1 MRKIFIAAT
10 KQNDGKTTVSLGIIR
25 NLQQKFSKV
34 GFIKPIG
41 QRYLE
46 EEGLRIDED
55 SILIE
60 EVCGIKSGLK
70 DMNPIAVERGF
81 TEKYVTR
88 PDKNN
93 ITKQINDSFRRISKK
108 CDLVVIE
115 GTGHAGV
122 GSVFDHSNATVA
134 KLLSSKVII
143 ISSGGVGRPIDE
155 IILNKAL
162 FEKEGVKVLGVIIN
176 KVLPNKFEKINNLV
190 RKGLVRK
197 GVDVLGVL
205 PYDPM
210 LARPTIEQVLEETAF
225 GVICGK
231 EYLERSVAKV
241 IVAAMDPKD
250 ASRYITDDSLMITPG
265 DRVDMI
271 NIALN
276 CFRDSTNR
284 PEGHGLAS
292 SSQSHKKL
300 KICGMILTCG
310 ITPPQPVMDLLAKA
324 QIPVLLSKSDTYDVA
339 TCVHDIT
346 VKIRPCDKEKINAVE
361 KLIKENV
368 DFNKILSHL

>member
-25 NLQQKFSKV
+25 NLQQKFGKV

-46 EEGLRIDED
+46 EEGLKIDED

-60 EVCGIKSGLK
+60 EVCGIKCGLK
-70 DMNPIAVERGF
+70 DMSPIAVEKGF
-81 TEKYVTR
+81 TEKYIMK
-88 PDKNN
+88 PDRKN
-93 ITKQINDSFRRISKK
+93 ITGQIQDSFRRISNKQE
-108 CDLVVIE
+108 LVVIE

-134 KLLSSKVII
+134 KLLGSKVII

-155 IILNKAL
+155 IVLNKAL

-176 KVLPNKFEKINNLV
+176 KVRADKFDKINRLV
-190 RKGLVRK
+190 RKGLEEK
-197 GVDVLGVL
+197 GIDVLGVL

-210 LARPTIEQVLEETAF
+210 LAQPTIEQILEETDF
-225 GVICGK
+225 QVLCGR

-241 IVAAMDPKD
+241 IVAAMEPRD
-250 ASRYITDDSLMITPG
+250 AVRYISEDSLMITPG
-265 DRVDMI
+265 DRQDMI
-271 NIALN
+271 MSALS
-276 CFRDSTNR
+276 CFCESAD
-284 PEGHGLAS
+284 
-292 SSQSHKKL
+292 QKL
-300 KICGMILTCG
+300 KICGIVLTCG
-310 ITPPQPVMDLLAKA
+310 ITPDPEIMSLLSKAKV
-324 QIPVLLSKSDTYDVA
+324 PVLLSKSDTYDVA

-346 VKIRPCDKEKINAVE
+346 VKIRPCDKNKIDAVV

-368 DFNKILSHL
+368 DFNKILKGI